1 MAAEIKNEKGLIRI
15 SNSVIANI
23 AGYAAT
29 KCYGVVGMAI
39 RSGKDGIAQ
48 LLKKENLDIDIDKNH
63 ITINAKKEE
72 DSEQDS
78 KYYKKSEFRYG
89 EFSRTI
95 YFPSE
100 IDTEKTSAK
109 LDNGI
114 LKIKVPK
121 KETEKEKTKKLTVE

>member
-48 LLKKENLDIDIDKNH
+48 LLKKENLDK
-63 ITINAKKEE
+63 
-72 DSEQDS
+72 
-78 KYYKKSEFRYG
+78 G
-89 EFSRTI
+89 
-95 YFPSE
+95 
-100 IDTEKTSAK
+100 
-109 LDNGI
+109 
-114 LKIKVPK
+114 IKVK
-121 KETEKEKTKKLTVE
+121 VVGDTVDISLYVIMEYGVNLSTVGDIIKSDVKYQVEEATGLRVGSVTVNVESIRVN